1 MYYHRARGDTMERKS
16 YICIDLKSYYA
27 SVECVARKLDPFRT
41 NLVVADPTRG
51 PGALC
56 LAISPAM
63 KALGIRNRCRLYE
76 IPRQV
81 KYITAMPRMQLYM
94 DVSAAIYKIYL
105 EFIAPEDLFP
115 YSIDEC
121 FIDVT
126 PYLSLYQKTPKEMAL
141 FLMEQVFHRTG
152 ICATAGV
159 GPNLFLAKIAMDIVA
174 KHVPEHIGVLDEVSF
189 KTQMWHHRPITDIW
203 NIAGGIARK
212 LERIGVYDLYGIT
225 QIPESTLYQLFGK
238 NARYLIDHAWGKEP
252 CTLADIRGYQPK
264 SRSISNGQVLFEDY
278 TAQDAKIL
286 IHEMAETLIQQ
297 LLEEECMTRE
307 ISLRIG
313 YTGRD
318 RHTSGGSQRLSQY
331 TDIPSHIQKAFAA
344 LYETKVTPGLG
355 IRTLNLSLGRVIP
368 ASEAGYQMN
377 LFGNY
382 EAEQKEKAIEKVMME
397 IKKKYGKNAVLR
409 GIDYMP
415 KATLRL
421 RNTLIGGHHA

>member
-1 MYYHRARGDTMERKS
+1 MEQKS

-27 SVECVARKLDPFRT
+27 SVECAARKLDPFQT
-41 NLVVADPTRG
+41 NLVVADPARG
-51 PGALC
+51 AGALC

-81 KYITAMPRMQLYM
+81 KYIIAMPRMQLYM
-94 DVSAAIYKIYL
+94 DVSASIYKIYL
-105 EFIAPEDLFP
+105 ESIAAEDLFP

-126 PYLSLYQKTPKEMAL
+126 PYLSLYRKTPKEMAL
-141 FLMEQVFHRTG
+141 FLMEQVFRRTG

-174 KHVPEHIGVLDEVSF
+174 KHVPEHIGLLDEMSF
-189 KTQMWHHRPITDIW
+189 RQQIWHHRPITDIW
-203 NIAGGIARK
+203 NIAAGIARK

-225 QIPESTLYQLFGK
+225 RIPEETLYQLFGK
-238 NARYLIDHAWGKEP
+238 NARYLIDHAWGREP
-252 CTLADIRGYQPK
+252 CTLADIRGYRPK

-278 TAQDAKIL
+278 TAQEARIL
-286 IHEMAETLIQQ
+286 IHEMAETLIQE
-297 LLEEECMTRE
+297 LLEKEWVAKE

-313 YTGRD
+313 YAGQE
-318 RHTSGGSQRLSQY
+318 HLTSSGSHRFPQY
-331 TDIPSHIQKAFAA
+331 TDIPSHIQNAFAA
-344 LYETKVTPGLG
+344 LYEAKVKDGLG
-355 IRTLNLSLGRVIP
+355 IRTLNLSLGQVIP
-368 ASEAGYQMN
+368 AANIGYQMN

-382 EAEQKEKAIEKVMME
+382 EAEQKEKALEKVMIE
-397 IKKKYGKNAVLR
+397 IKKRYGKNALLR

-415 KATLRL
+415 KATLRT

>member
-1 MYYHRARGDTMERKS
+1 MNAKS

-27 SVECVARKLDPFRT
+27 SVECVARKLDPFKT
-41 NLVVADPTRG
+41 NLVVADPARG

-76 IPRQV
+76 IPRNV

-94 DVSAAIYKIYL
+94 DMSAAIYKIYL
-105 EFIAPEDLFP
+105 EYIAQEDIFP

-121 FIDVT
+121 FMDVS
-126 PYLSLYQKTPKEMAL
+126 PYLSLYNKTPKELAL
-141 FLMEQVFHRTG
+141 FLMNEVYKRTG

-159 GPNLFLAKIAMDIVA
+159 GPNLFLAKIAMDILA
-174 KHVPEHIGVLDEVSF
+174 KNSSDHIGVLDEISF
-189 KTQMWHHRPITDIW
+189 QQTMWHHRPITDFG

-212 LERIGVYDLYGIT
+212 LERLGVYDLYGVT
-225 QIPESTLYQLFGK
+225 KLPEATLYQVFGK
-238 NARYLIDHAWGKEP
+238 TASYLIDHAWGRES
-252 CTLADIRGYQPK
+252 CTIADIRNYKPQ

-278 TAQDAKIL
+278 TTEDAKIL

-297 LLEEECMTRE
+297 LLDEELVTKE

-313 YTGRD
+313 YSGCD
-318 RHTSGGSQRLSQY
+318 HISSGGSHTLSQY
-331 TDIPSHIQKAFAA
+331 TDIPSHIQNAFAE
-344 LYETKVTPGLG
+344 LYHRKVKAGMG
-355 IRTLNLSLGRVIP
+355 IRTLNLSLNRVVS
-368 ASEAGYQMN
+368 ADNMGYQGS
-377 LFGNY
+377 LFGNA
-382 EAEQKEKAIEKVMME
+382 EAEQKEKAIEKVMIA
-397 IKKKYGKNAVLR
+397 IKKKHGKNALLR

-415 KATLRL
+415 KATLRV

>member
-1 MYYHRARGDTMERKS
+1 MNAKS

-27 SVECVARKLDPFRT
+27 SVECVARKLDPFKT
-41 NLVVADPTRG
+41 NLVVADPARG

-76 IPRQV
+76 IPRNV

-94 DVSAAIYKIYL
+94 DMSAAIYKIYL
-105 EFIAPEDLFP
+105 EYIAQEDIFP

-121 FIDVT
+121 FMDVS
-126 PYLSLYQKTPKEMAL
+126 PYLSLYNKTQKELAL
-141 FLMEQVFHRTG
+141 FLMNEVYKRTG

-159 GPNLFLAKIAMDIVA
+159 GPNLFLAKIAMDILA
-174 KHVPEHIGVLDEVSF
+174 KNSSDHIGVLDEISF
-189 KTQMWHHRPITDIW
+189 QQTMWHHRPITDFG

-212 LERIGVYDLYGIT
+212 LERLGVYDLYGVT
-225 QIPESTLYQLFGK
+225 KLPEATLYQVFGK
-238 NARYLIDHAWGKEP
+238 TASYLIDHAWGRES
-252 CTLADIRGYQPK
+252 CTIADIRNYKPQ

-278 TAQDAKIL
+278 TTEDAKIL

-297 LLEEECMTRE
+297 LLDEELVTKE

-313 YTGRD
+313 YSGRD
-318 RHTSGGSQRLSQY
+318 HISSGGSHTLSQY
-331 TDIPSHIQKAFAA
+331 TDIPSHIQNAFAE
-344 LYETKVTPGLG
+344 LYHRKVKAGMG
-355 IRTLNLSLGRVIP
+355 IRTLNLSLNRVVS
-368 ASEAGYQMN
+368 ADNMGYQGS
-377 LFGNY
+377 LFGNA
-382 EAEQKEKAIEKVMME
+382 EAEQKEKAIEKVMIA
-397 IKKKYGKNAVLR
+397 IKKKHGKNALLR

-415 KATLRL
+415 KATLRV